1 MPSRQVAI
9 LEAAARLIAR
19 RGVRGLRME
28 ELAAE
33 AGVSGGLLY
42 YHFTD
47 RATLLRRTLEFIN
60 ERAGAYTEA
69 RIPAGTSA
77 RLRLEHKLLLEVQ
90 DDGVVIE
97 NSAAWGE
104 LRASALFE
112 PELRETLRRST
123 AEWNEEVAVLIDAI
137 REEEGLAGDGS
148 SRGGSSADGSSA
160 DGSTADAAARLT
172 ALVEGLSQRW
182 LSESLDLSA
191 AQRLL
196 REAIVMEL
204 AQLGVSSA
212 AAASAR
218 RPS

>member
-1 MPSRQVAI
+1 MQTKRRPIASAGVQPRRVVI

-33 AGVSGGLLY
+33 AGVSTGLLY

-47 RATLLRRTLEFIN
+47 RSTLLRRTLEFIN
-60 ERAGAYTEA
+60 ERAGAYTED
-69 RIPAGTSA
+69 RIPEAA
-77 RLRLEHKLLLEVQ
+77 PPRERLQRKLMLELQ
-90 DDGVVIE
+90 DDPVVVE

-123 AEWNEEVAVLIDAI
+123 AEWNAEIAALID
-137 REEEGLAGDGS
+137 LAGDGKRS
-148 SRGGSSADGSSA
+148 PTSH
-160 DGSTADAAARLT
+160 DALASAARLT

-182 LSESLDLSA
+182 LSRSIELGE
-191 AQRLL
+191 AQDLL
-196 REAIVMEL
+196 RDAIAVEL
-204 AQLGVSSA
+204 RGSA
-212 AAASAR
+212 
-218 RPS
+218 